1 MKSNY
6 YGKSMCQ
13 DYVKGR
19 AILNGQS
26 IQEILK
32 WLAAELTVSETLTV
46 TRGASHGNPKE
57 MTKSSMEALVALR
70 TPQPN

>member
-13 DYVKGR
+13 DYVKD
-19 AILNGQS
+19 ALSEGQS

-32 WLAAELTVSETLTV
+32 WLAAEIDRERNLNGHAGDVSW
-46 TRGASHGNPKE
+46 
-57 MTKSSMEALVALR
+57 
-70 TPQPN
+70 